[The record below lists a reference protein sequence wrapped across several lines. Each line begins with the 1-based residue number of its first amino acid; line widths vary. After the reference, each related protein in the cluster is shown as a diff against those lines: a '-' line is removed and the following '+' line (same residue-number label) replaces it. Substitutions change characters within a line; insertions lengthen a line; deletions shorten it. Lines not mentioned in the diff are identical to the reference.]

1 MAAGIEV
8 AVATDVGGTAV
19 KSGLVA
25 RDGTVHRGQSHPT
38 GAERGPQAVVETV
51 LTVTAG
57 LVEAARADG
66 AVPRA
71 VGIAVPG
78 VVDEANGVAAWS
90 ANLGLRDTPLRDL
103 VAARLGLPVTVTHDI
118 RAGAVAEARLGAGR
132 GTRHMLFIAA
142 GTGIGAAH
150 VIDGHALPGA
160 HGAAGELGHVT
171 VRPGGPPC
179 GCGAR
184 GCLET
189 VASAAAVAR
198 RYAELGWG
206 ARAAATGPAPA
217 PSNVPAPARRAEVPV
232 GGHSGGDALDAAGV
246 AAAAER
252 GDERAARAWRE
263 SVEAFADG
271 VVIAQTLFDTEL
283 IVIGGGLAGA
293 GDTLL
298 VPLRTAVKER
308 LTFQREPRLVT
319 AALGAAA
326 GCLGAGLR
334 AWELS
339 R

>member
-1 MAAGIEV
+1 MLAGIEV
-8 AVATDVGGTAV
+8 AIAADVGGTAI
-19 KSGLVA
+19 KSGLVT
-25 RDGTVHRGQSHPT
+25 RDGTLHRSQSHPT
-38 GAERGPQAVVETV
+38 GAGRGPQAVVETV
-51 LTVTAG
+51 LTVTAE

-66 AVPRA
+66 ALPRA
-71 VGIAVPG
+71 VGVAAPG
-78 VVDEANGVAAWS
+78 VVDEASGVATWS
-90 ANLGLRDTPLRDL
+90 ANLGFRDTPLRDL
-103 VAARLGLPVTVTHDI
+103 VADRLGLPVAVSHDI

-132 GTRHMLFIAA
+132 DARQLLFVAA
-142 GTGIGAAH
+142 GTGIGAAQ

-160 HGAAGELGHVT
+160 HGAAGELGHVM

-179 GCGAR
+179 ACGAR

-206 ARAAATGPAPA
+206 MRATVTAAGNLPAPA
-217 PSNVPAPARRAEVPV
+217 VRADVPLAAGP
-232 GGHSGGDALDAAGV
+232 GGDGPDAADAVDV

-252 GDERAARAWRE
+252 GEERAVRAWRE
-263 SVEAFADG
+263 SVDAFADG
-271 VVIAQTLFDTEL
+271 LVIAQTLADTEL
-283 IVIGGGLAGA
+283 IVIGGGLAKA

-308 LTFQREPRLVT
+308 LTFQREPRLVP
-319 AALGAAA
+319 AALGATA
-326 GCLGAGLR
+326 GCLGAGVR